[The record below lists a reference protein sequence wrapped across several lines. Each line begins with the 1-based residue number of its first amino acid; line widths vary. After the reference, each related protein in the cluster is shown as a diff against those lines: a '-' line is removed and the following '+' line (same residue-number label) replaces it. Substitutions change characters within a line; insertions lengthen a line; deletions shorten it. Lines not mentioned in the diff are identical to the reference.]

1 VRYKAGVT
9 IRVLAVGLLGAAAAL
24 AQESP
29 LPDSAVLINFPKGSP
44 VERIGLDKRDSRIS
58 TRGSAIMVDLDALLM
73 LRNASTN
80 RIHGIT
86 LRVVSQETT
95 AFGKGRMSI
104 PMLNVGPGDAFSVHI
119 ALNLV
124 RPQGVGPLVEI
135 SLDGVLFQDLS
146 FVGPDLLHTRR
157 DLVAWDMEAQ
167 RDRNYFKQI
176 LARSGPKGLQ
186 AAMLQEMARMQDRP
200 QLDRP
205 QIRRG
210 PVVTSAAAPIA
221 ERNQKMAFVAFADS
235 PVEVVT
241 GSAVVAGSQVSE
253 PHIEV
258 RNRTA
263 IPVKFVEIGWLVED
277 QAGKSYL
284 AATVPSSQDDL
295 ALGAGKMATFSQ
307 DTSMKL
313 SRNGQPL
320 NIQGMRGYVSRVEF
334 EDHKVWVPTRQNLD
348 DPALRNVLP
357 PSAEV
362 LRLSELYRK
371 GLDVLIAELR
381 KDQQPEGAK

>member
-1 VRYKAGVT
+1 M
-9 IRVLAVGLLGAAAAL
+9 LSAAALL

-29 LPDSAVLINFPKGSP
+29 LPDNAILINLPNGSP
-44 VERIGLDKRDSRIS
+44 VERLGVDKRDSRIS
-58 TRGSAIMVDLDALLM
+58 PHGGALMVDLDMLLT

-86 LRVVSQETT
+86 LRVVSQET
-95 AFGKGRMSI
+95 AMGGKAWVCI
-104 PMLNVGPGDAFSVHI
+104 PRLNVAPGEVFPVHI
-119 ALNLV
+119 VQKLV
-124 RPQGVGPLVEI
+124 RPTALGAGPLVEV

-157 DLVAWDMEAQ
+157 NLVAWEMEAQ

-176 LARSGPKGLQ
+176 LVRGGAKALQ
-186 AAMLQEMARMQDRP
+186 NAMLQEMVRMQDRP

-205 QIRRG
+205 QLRRG
-210 PVVTSAAAPIA
+210 PVVTSAAAPVA
-221 ERNQKMAFVAFADS
+221 ERSQKMALVAFADS
-235 PVEVVT
+235 PVEVVS
-241 GSAVVAGSQVSE
+241 GSAVVAGAEVSA

-258 RNRTA
+258 RNRGA
-263 IPVKFVEIGWLVED
+263 IAVKFVEVGWLVED
-277 QAGKSYL
+277 QSGQSYL

-295 ALGAGKMATFSQ
+295 GLAAGKTATFSQ

-313 SRNGQPL
+313 SRNGEAL
-320 NIQGMRGYVSRVEF
+320 NIRGMRGYVSQVEF
-334 EDHKVWVPTRQNLD
+334 ADGKVWVPSRQNLD

-362 LRLSELYRK
+362 LRLSEIYRK
-371 GLDVLIAELR
+371 GLDQLIAELN
-381 KDQQPEGAK
+381 KP